1 MIRLWLVIK
10 GADPRVWGGVVFALL
25 AALCN
30 AVSVIARHIAS
41 TADPHRPSGRRLI
54 GYLFRSP
61 LWLAGWGAQVAA
73 FAFQAVALHLGQV
86 SVVQP
91 LLVAELVL
99 ALVLRRVWIRQ
110 EVAGAAWAGA
120 GAACAGLA
128 VFIVAAE
135 PRGGHPGPASGHWIA
150 AIAACL
156 AVAAVL
162 SVLATGG
169 SPSRKAALRGSAAG
183 VMWALEA
190 AFIKSM
196 TDDAATGGF
205 VGLFTHWPV
214 YAVAA
219 GGAAGVL
226 LEQAALQSGPLR
238 VSQPLLVII
247 DPVVSVALSVWL
259 FGEYFVMN
267 AATLAAAAA
276 GFCVMCAG
284 VVVMSLTAPATL
296 QADDRPDLARSG

>member
-1 MIRLWLVIK
+1 V
-10 GADPRVWGGVVFALL
+10 GGIVFALL

-41 TADPHRPSGRRLI
+41 TADPDRPSGRRLI
-54 GYLFRSP
+54 GYLLRSP
-61 LWLAGWGAQVAA
+61 QWLAGWGAQAGA

-91 LLVAELVL
+91 LLVAELVI

-110 EVAGAAWAGA
+110 AIAPAAWAGA
-120 GAACAGLA
+120 AAACAGLA

-135 PRGGHPGPASGHWIA
+135 PRGGNPGATTGHWA
-150 AIAACL
+150 VAIAGCL
-156 AVAAVL
+156 AVVAGL
-162 SVLATGG
+162 SMLAMGG
-169 SPSRKAALRGSAAG
+169 SPSRRAALLGSATG
-183 VMWALEA
+183 VAWALEA

-196 TDDAATGGF
+196 TDDATQGGLT
-205 VGLFTHWPV
+205 GLFTHWPV

-226 LEQAALQSGPLR
+226 LEQAALQAGPLR

-259 FGEYFVMN
+259 FGEYFEMN
-267 AATLAAAAA
+267 APVLAAAAA
-276 GFCVMCAG
+276 GFCAMCAG

-296 QADDRPDLARSG
+296 EADDRPDLARPR